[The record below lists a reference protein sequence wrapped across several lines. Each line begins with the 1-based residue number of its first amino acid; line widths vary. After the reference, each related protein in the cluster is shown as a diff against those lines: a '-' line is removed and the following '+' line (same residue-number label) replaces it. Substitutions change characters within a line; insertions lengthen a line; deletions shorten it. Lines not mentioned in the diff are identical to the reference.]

1 MHEKVIW
8 DWSWTEVKSMQTQP
22 SCKKS
27 AAHAKKRAWKKL
39 WNPKWW
45 PRSGCDGRIMAI
57 FLITTIQVNLVLIPS
72 EAWRRQHKF
81 AWIVVIKNFAIILPS
96 QPLLG
101 HHLGFHNFFHAV
113 FLLHGSHLFYS
124 LAVFVQ
130 ITFNGGFISITTKV
144 DLWALI
150 YYQCFGATICK

>member
-81 AWIVVIKNFAIILPS
+81 AWIVVIKKFAWIVVIKKLPLSYHHSHFWATTLDFTTFFMLFFCCMGRTFFTAWLFLCRLLLMVGSS
-96 QPLLG
+96 Q
-101 HHLGFHNFFHAV
+101 
-113 FLLHGSHLFYS
+113 
-124 LAVFVQ
+124 
-130 ITFNGGFISITTKV
+130 
-144 DLWALI
+144 
-150 YYQCFGATICK
+150 